1 MNIGI
6 DIDNT
11 LTEIQEELNKAAY
24 DYAIKLGKNINNAE
38 NQLEDIK
45 NNGDAYKKKFEF
57 TYDELK
63 YFLKDIQEEITN
75 KAEPRPD
82 VVEVIKKLKKKWA

>member
-38 NQLEDIK
+38 NQLESYPIPAVK
-45 NNGDAYKKKFEF
+45 TPHTAPKKQGRKTESCFRF
-57 TYDELK
+57 PI
-63 YFLKDIQEEITN
+63 F
-75 KAEPRPD
+75 
-82 VVEVIKKLKKKWA
+82 

>member
-45 NNGDAYKKKFEF
+45 IMEM
-57 TYDELK
+57 L
-63 YFLKDIQEEITN
+63 
-75 KAEPRPD
+75 
-82 VVEVIKKLKKKWA
+82 IKRNLNLHTMN

>member
-45 NNGDAYKKKFEF
+45 NKKF
-57 TYDELK
+57 LK
-63 YFLKDIQEEITN
+63 
-75 KAEPRPD
+75 
-82 VVEVIKKLKKKWA
+82 